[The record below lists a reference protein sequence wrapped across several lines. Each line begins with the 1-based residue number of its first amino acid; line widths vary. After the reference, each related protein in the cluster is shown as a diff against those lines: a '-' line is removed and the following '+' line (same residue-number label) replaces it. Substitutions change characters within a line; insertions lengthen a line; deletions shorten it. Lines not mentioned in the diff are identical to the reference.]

1 VVFEKQN
8 SAPGDFVRLAMEG
21 GRGGYSS
28 YGAFELALQ
37 KTLGCDLDYVRRL
50 LNGTRQLREN
60 HRRTIC
66 ELLGLNQIDFGV
78 SLREFAVQLGL
89 PRQKATALSAK
100 GSGGIDFASRTA
112 DRYSV
117 QQLFELIRG
126 YWETYQWSVSKLGEQ
141 SVSRE
146 LCIVEEPDANNF
158 IQCRL
163 IDVNFSYAGVIFPM
177 LQHIYFMMEKERLFD
192 EVSFYITNRPDR
204 TPPVLRGIAL
214 CLSGGVDEIHSY
226 PSAGKVS
233 FRYLGRD
240 PDDVRKFYREA
251 PKAHGPLEKYLT
263 ETVARYIT
271 RREIEAL
278 AKDDP
283 VRLQIARIDNEI
295 SSTAIPFAL
304 RVTD

>member
-1 VVFEKQN
+1 MPQWLHARKPLDCNEADGCAAPSMIIFGPKRSAFGLGCLARIPVVFEKQN

-163 IDVNFSYAGVIFPM
+163 IDVNFSYAGVIFPCCNT
-177 LQHIYFMMEKERLFD
+177 
-192 EVSFYITNRPDR
+192 S
-204 TPPVLRGIAL
+204 
-214 CLSGGVDEIHSY
+214 
-226 PSAGKVS
+226 
-233 FRYLGRD
+233 
-240 PDDVRKFYREA
+240 
-251 PKAHGPLEKYLT
+251 
-263 ETVARYIT
+263 
-271 RREIEAL
+271 
-278 AKDDP
+278 
-283 VRLQIARIDNEI
+283 I
-295 SSTAIPFAL
+295 S
-304 RVTD
+304 